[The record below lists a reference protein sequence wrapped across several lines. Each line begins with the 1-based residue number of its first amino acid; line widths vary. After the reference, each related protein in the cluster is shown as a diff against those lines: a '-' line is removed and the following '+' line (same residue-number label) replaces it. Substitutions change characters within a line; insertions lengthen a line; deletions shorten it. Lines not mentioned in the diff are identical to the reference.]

1 MVADR
6 ESTPG
11 KGEEVMSKVIIRTG
25 DTKGFFTRAKTA
37 ARTADRAEAV
47 KKAMTFSFEDPAE
60 MFAVLSETR
69 RNLMRE
75 VMTEPKTINQ
85 LVELLHRDRTAI
97 TRDIGK
103 LEELGLLV
111 CNRQANPGHGIQK
124 SVRSVAPKIELV
136 ATLA

>member
-6 ESTPG
+6 ENTQG
-11 KGEEVMSKVIIRTG
+11 KGEEVMSKVVIRTG
-25 DTKGFFTRAKTA
+25 DAKGFFARAKA
-37 ARTADRAEAV
+37 AASSADRAD
-47 KKAMTFSFEDPAE
+47 KIDKTITFSFEDPAD

-85 LVELLHRDRTAI
+85 LVEVLHRDRTAI
-97 TRDIGK
+97 TRDVGK

-111 CNRQANPGHGIQK
+111 CKRQSNPGHGIQK
-124 SVRSVAPKIELV
+124 VVRSIAPKIELV